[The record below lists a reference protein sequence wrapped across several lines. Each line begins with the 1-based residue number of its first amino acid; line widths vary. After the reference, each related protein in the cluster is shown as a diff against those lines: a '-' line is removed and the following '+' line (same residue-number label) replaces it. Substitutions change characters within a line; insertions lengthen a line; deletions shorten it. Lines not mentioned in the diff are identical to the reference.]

1 MNINS
6 TEDERYEELKD
17 RTLTIVP
24 WDETKPFTITDPSKS
39 LNRCIVDFVKSLG
52 LLNKRVLIP
61 NINYPVKFN
70 KNSLNES
77 IASMCR
83 HQANLLDLAKLFTVF
98 DSIIANSIE
107 IQDEEYRHVD
117 RNKAKDINCMRQY
130 LSGFCD
136 KDKVYPVKITV
147 EERQIKENT
156 FIYVVVTVGVLD
168 RNKMKE
174 ALSNVRAHSS
184 G

>member
-77 IASMCR
+77 IASLSR
-83 HQANLLDLAKLFTVF
+83 
-98 DSIIANSIE
+98 
-107 IQDEEYRHVD
+107 
-117 RNKAKDINCMRQY
+117 KDY
-130 LSGFCD
+130 
-136 KDKVYPVKITV
+136 
-147 EERQIKENT
+147 
-156 FIYVVVTVGVLD
+156 
-168 RNKMKE
+168 
-174 ALSNVRAHSS
+174 H
-184 G
+184 